1 MSQPFDVAALA
12 ATYANKSPQ
21 DILKLAFEHFGDD
34 LWISFSGAEDVV
46 LVDMAWKLN
55 KQVKVFS
62 LDTGRLHP
70 ETYRFIDQVR
80 EQYNLPIEI
89 LSPDRAKLDPF
100 VKEKGLFSFYE
111 DGHEECCGVRKVVPL
126 RKTLLGYRAWITGQR
141 KDQSPTRAHVATAQI
156 DPAFSSENGALLK
169 LNPLANWSSAQTWAY
184 IRANGVPYN
193 ELHDRGFVS
202 IGCEP
207 CTRPTNPGQHE
218 REGRWWWEEASI
230 KECGLHSVA
239 PGTPSPLHTGN
250 NGHK

>member
-80 EQYNLPIEI
+80 EQYNLPIEL

-100 VKEKGLFSFYE
+100 VKEKGLFSFYK
-111 DGHEECCGVRKVVPL
+111 DGHGECCGIRKIEPL
-126 RKTLLGYRAWITGQR
+126 RRKLATVSAGYRPAPRPEPRHPQPGGGTGNRQR
-141 KDQSPTRAHVATAQI
+141 FLHARAHPLQI
-156 DPAFSSENGALLK
+156 QPAGADE
-169 LNPLANWSSAQTWAY
+169 Q
-184 IRANGVPYN
+184 
-193 ELHDRGFVS
+193 
-202 IGCEP
+202 
-207 CTRPTNPGQHE
+207 
-218 REGRWWWEEASI
+218 
-230 KECGLHSVA
+230 
-239 PGTPSPLHTGN
+239 
-250 NGHK
+250 